1 MATSLDA
8 AAVGK
13 IRRPELANKI
23 DTDVNINDAILLI
36 ADDGVITAL
45 DDK

>member
-1 MATSLDA
+1 MATAIDA
-8 AAVGK
+8 GVGK

-23 DTDVNINDAILLI
+23 DIEVNINDAILLT

-45 DDK
+45 DDR